1 MELLLT
7 ERIIIESI
15 SKNCKTLT
23 EIKEDTGLDST
34 IVHTLVPELIIKNI
48 VTYIEGAYSLNM
60 KNSDLWLKEINS
72 FKNKKNEIKDI
83 LLASVELLDREKSLN
98 LQKVYLTPY
107 EEKIL
112 KIELKKVE
120 SFITQIQK
128 ERRVVKEKNKTTDM
142 KVIYWGFS
150 NYGDLVEEDLKYV

>member
-15 SKNCKTLT
+15 SKNCQTLK
-23 EIKEDTGLDST
+23 EIKNDTGLEST
-34 IVHTLVPELIIKNI
+34 IVHTLVPELIMKNI
-48 VTYIEGAYSLNM
+48 VSYIDGKYFLNM
-60 KNSDLWLKEINS
+60 KESKTWLKEINNL
-72 FKNKKNEIKDI
+72 KNTKNEIKDI
-83 LLASVELLDREKSLN
+83 LLASVELLEKEKSLN
-98 LQKVYLTPY
+98 MKKVYLTPY

-112 KIELKKVE
+112 NIELSKVE
-120 SFITQIQK
+120 KFISQIQR
-128 ERRVVKEKNKTTDM
+128 ERSLVKGNNRTTDM